1 MQYKL
6 DIYNYNQSSNYKKI
20 YDDSKNFALNLHKD
34 INNPEYDCLN
44 IVNRINDYDSLE
56 VLIKKWKS
64 QFTDVFIIGTGG
76 SNLAASAITALKSNF
91 TDACKPHFI
100 DNLDSES
107 FIDKIKGY
115 DLDKIAFVII
125 SKSGKTVEVISLT
138 IILLNY
144 LESKIGLDNLSSRVV
159 CITSKSGSII
169 RDMMVEKKIS
179 IIEHKENISGRFSV
193 FTEVSAL
200 PCMLAGINYSLVLKG
215 ACYVLKNFI
224 KNESSIL
231 KSTAFIKNLIDSG
244 YSSNI
249 LVFYNPRLYY
259 FGQWYRQLWTESLC
273 KDGKGMVT
281 APSICPVDQHSQLQ
295 MWLDGPNNQVINF
308 FLIDSI
314 NQGDFIYSKNF
325 KGAEVF
331 DGLRTG
337 DIVDILGKSTVNS
350 LIASERPIR
359 IFKINL
365 LDENTLG
372 ALFMH
377 FCLETI
383 ICSKLLDVNPFD
395 QIAVDTVKQ
404 RVMNEIKIT
413 QEKI

>member
-1 MQYKL
+1 
-6 DIYNYNQSSNYKKI
+6 
-20 YDDSKNFALNLHKD
+20 
-34 INNPEYDCLN
+34 
-44 IVNRINDYDSLE
+44 
-56 VLIKKWKS
+56 
-64 QFTDVFIIGTGG
+64 IIGTGG
-76 SNLAASAITALKSNF
+76 SNLAASAITSIKRNF
-91 TDACKPHFI
+91 RDACKPHFI
-100 DNLDSES
+100 DNLNSES
-107 FIDKIKGY
+107 FIDKIKGFN
-115 DLDKIAFVII
+115 LEKVGFVII
-125 SKSGKTVEVISLT
+125 SKSGKTVEVVSLT

-144 LESKIGLDNLSSRVV
+144 LESKIGLDNLSSKVV
-159 CITSKSGSII
+159 CITSKSESIM
-169 RDMMVEKKIS
+169 RDIMVEKKIS

-200 PCMLAGINYSLVLKG
+200 PCMLAGINFSLVLKG
-215 ACYVLKNFI
+215 ARDVLQNFF
-224 KNESSIL
+224 KNESSVL
-231 KSTAFIKNLIDSG
+231 KSTVFIKNLIDSG

-259 FGQWYRQLWTESLC
+259 FGQWHRQLWTESLC

-295 MWLDGPNNQVINF
+295 MWLDGPNNQVINI

-314 NQGDFIYSKNF
+314 NQGDLINSKNF
-325 KGAEVF
+325 KGAEIF

-337 DIVDILGKSTVNS
+337 DIIDILGKSTVNS
-350 LIASERPIR
+350 LISSGRPVR

-383 ICSKLLDVNPFD
+383 ICSNLLGVNPFD
-395 QIAVDTVKQ
+395 QIAVDTVKK

-413 QEKI
+413 QEKL

>member
-20 YDDSKNFALNLHKD
+20 YDESKNFALNLHKD

-44 IVNRINDYDSLE
+44 IVNRINDYDNLE
-56 VLIKKWKS
+56 LFINKWKF

-76 SNLAASAITALKSNF
+76 SNLAASAITSIKRNF
-91 TDACKPHFI
+91 RDACKPHFI
-100 DNLDSES
+100 DNLNSES
-107 FIDKIKGY
+107 FIDKIKGFN
-115 DLDKIAFVII
+115 LEKVGFVII
-125 SKSGKTVEVISLT
+125 SKSGKTVEVVSLT

-144 LESKIGLDNLSSRVV
+144 LESKIGLDNLSSKVV
-159 CITSKSGSII
+159 CITSKSESIM
-169 RDMMVEKKIS
+169 RDIMVEKKIS

-200 PCMLAGINYSLVLKG
+200 PCMLAGINFSLVLKG
-215 ACYVLKNFI
+215 ARDVLQNFF
-224 KNESSIL
+224 KNESSVL
-231 KSTAFIKNLIDSG
+231 KSTVFIKNLIDSG

-259 FGQWYRQLWTESLC
+259 FGQWHRQLWTESLC

-295 MWLDGPNNQVINF
+295 MWLDGPNNQVINI

-314 NQGDFIYSKNF
+314 NQGDLINSKNF
-325 KGAEVF
+325 KGAEIF

-337 DIVDILGKSTVNS
+337 DIIDILGKSTVNS
-350 LIASERPIR
+350 LISSERPVR

-383 ICSKLLDVNPFD
+383 ICSNLLGVNPFD
-395 QIAVDTVKQ
+395 QIAVDTVKK

-413 QEKI
+413 QEKL

>member
-20 YDDSKNFALNLHKD
+20 YDESKNFALNLHKD

-44 IVNRINDYDSLE
+44 IVNRINDYDNLE
-56 VLIKKWKS
+56 LFINKWKF

-76 SNLAASAITALKSNF
+76 SNLAASAITSIKRNF
-91 TDACKPHFI
+91 RDACKPHFI
-100 DNLDSES
+100 DNLNSES
-107 FIDKIKGY
+107 FIDKIKGFN
-115 DLDKIAFVII
+115 LEKVGFVII
-125 SKSGKTVEVISLT
+125 SKSGKTVEVVSLT

-144 LESKIGLDNLSSRVV
+144 LESKIGLDNLSSKVV
-159 CITSKSGSII
+159 CITSKSESIM
-169 RDMMVEKKIS
+169 RDIMVEKKIS

-200 PCMLAGINYSLVLKG
+200 PCMLAGINFSLVLKG
-215 ACYVLKNFI
+215 ARDVLQNFF
-224 KNESSIL
+224 KNESSVL
-231 KSTAFIKNLIDSG
+231 KSTVFIKNLIDSG

-259 FGQWYRQLWTESLC
+259 FGQWHRQLWTESLC

-295 MWLDGPNNQVINF
+295 MWLDGPNNQVINI

-314 NQGDFIYSKNF
+314 NQGDLINSKNF
-325 KGAEVF
+325 KGAEIF

-337 DIVDILGKSTVNS
+337 DIIDILGKSTVNS
-350 LIASERPIR
+350 LISSGRPVR

-383 ICSKLLDVNPFD
+383 ICSNLLGVNPFD
-395 QIAVDTVKQ
+395 QIAVDTVKK

-413 QEKI
+413 QEKL